1 MKTRRWIATCVVA
14 LLGVT
19 AVLAKDI
26 RVVVFKVAQMHCEK
40 CEKKVKDNMRFEK
53 GLKDLSTE
61 VKTKTVTI
69 TYDADKTNVK
79 NLQAGFKK
87 FNYEAEFV
95 KETKKDDKKAGLSG
109 SAAECIQKCI
119 AERRICQEDRRVHYQ
134 EGSGQAGRYV
144 QDRQGRVRQV
154 LG

>member
-1 MKTRRWIATCVVA
+1 
-14 LLGVT
+14 
-19 AVLAKDI
+19 
-26 RVVVFKVAQMHCEK
+26 MHCEK

-61 VKTKTVTI
+61 VKTKIVTI

-95 KETKKDDKKAGLSG
+95 KETKKDDKKAD
-109 SAAECIQKCI
+109 KK
-119 AERRICQEDRRVHYQ
+119 
-134 EGSGQAGRYV
+134 
-144 QDRQGRVRQV
+144 
-154 LG
+154 

>member
-69 TYDADKTNVK
+69 TYDAEKQMKRT
-79 NLQAGFKK
+79 
-87 FNYEAEFV
+87 
-95 KETKKDDKKAGLSG
+95 
-109 SAAECIQKCI
+109 C
-119 AERRICQEDRRVHYQ
+119 
-134 EGSGQAGRYV
+134 
-144 QDRQGRVRQV
+144 RQGLRSSIMK
-154 LG
+154 LNL

>member
-1 MKTRRWIATCVVA
+1 MDSHLRGGSFGCDCRIGERYC
-14 LLGVT
+14 
-19 AVLAKDI
+19 
-26 RVVVFKVAQMHCEK
+26 VVVFKVAQMHCEK

-95 KETKKDDKKAGLSG
+95 KETKKDDKKAD
-109 SAAECIQKCI
+109 KK
-119 AERRICQEDRRVHYQ
+119 
-134 EGSGQAGRYV
+134 
-144 QDRQGRVRQV
+144 
-154 LG
+154 